1 MGSCSWTPSF
11 LWLHPLQLSGVP
23 FLGSSARNMRLCLPS
38 VLSSLLWLIYLQ
50 DKVVRRKRERSN
62 RNPPTL
68 AAAPLWPFFLD
79 AHSAEKDL
87 SSLGV
92 LDALPGCYYCC
103 DPPLQ
108 LWDWGLPQGRAFLLL
123 SLFPK
128 GPLPWPLIKKE
139 ELHMK
144 FSLFTPTV
152 RFWGLG
158 YLGLGWKIHKGKINQ
173 EMYCHIHLQAF
184 CLFVYFCFKS

>member
-92 LDALPGCYYCC
+92 LDACLAAITAVTHPSNFETGACLRVGHFFYSLCSQRAPFPGLSSRRKSFIWSFLCSHLLC
-103 DPPLQ
+103 DSGV
-108 LWDWGLPQGRAFLLL
+108 WATWVSA
-123 SLFPK
+123 
-128 GPLPWPLIKKE
+128 
-139 ELHMK
+139 
-144 FSLFTPTV
+144 
-152 RFWGLG
+152 
-158 YLGLGWKIHKGKINQ
+158 GKYTR
-173 EMYCHIHLQAF
+173 E
-184 CLFVYFCFKS
+184 K